1 MKLSK
6 IMART
11 DWGIDPVPEKHRI
24 LNFFDF
30 FVLWGGLGVGLL
42 VILAGSFLVP
52 GLSFVQAF
60 AAIILGSSIGCVLL
74 ALVGYIGAKTH
85 LPTMVLLRSI
95 LGSKGSILPSFI
107 NIVQLIGW
115 TIFEFVIMGYSADK
129 IVKLITGHSNHY
141 LSTAIFAFIVLVMA
155 LWGPMGMIRQWLK
168 KFAIWVIILITSWLT
183 IQVLGKPDVLSLL
196 TKPGDGSMPF
206 WAGVDLVIAMPI
218 SWLPLVADYNRFA
231 KSVKESSY
239 GTFAGYFIAN
249 VWLYSIGAL
258 LLLTTQITQDA
269 GGFVPALLSSAGW
282 LALLILVMEETK
294 VAWADI
300 YSAAVSTQNI
310 FPKIN
315 QKALFVIFSIFSY
328 IVAVVIN
335 IVQYEN
341 FLFLIGSV
349 FISLFGILL
358 ADYFVIRRGAF
369 KTKKG
374 INWIVIVIW
383 ILGISIYQ
391 LSSRQYPGLSAS
403 LVSFASVFILY
414 ILIFNFSHK
423 GTRFFKPSQFT
434 IFNKFSK
441 D

>member
-1 MKLSK
+1 MKINK

-11 DWGIDPVPEKHRI
+11 DWGIGPVPEKHRV

-52 GLSFVQAF
+52 GLSFIQAF
-60 AAIILGSSIGCVLL
+60 GAIIVGSSIGCALL

-95 LGSKGSILPSFI
+95 LGDKGSILPSFI

-115 TIFEFVIMGYSADK
+115 TIFEFIIMGYSADK

-168 KFAIWVIILITSWLT
+168 KFAIWIIILITSWLT
-183 IQVLGKPDVLSLL
+183 FQILGKPDLIGIFMKS
-196 TKPGDGSMPF
+196 GDGSISF

-231 KSVKESSY
+231 GNANKASY
-239 GTFAGYFIAN
+239 GTFFGYFIAN
-249 VWLYSIGAL
+249 VWLYVIGAL
-258 LLLTTQITQDA
+258 LLLTTQITQDT

-315 QKALFVIFSIFSY
+315 QKELFVIFSIFSY
-328 IVAVVIN
+328 VIAVI
-335 IVQYEN
+335 IDITQYEN
-341 FLFLIGSV
+341 FLYLIGSV

-358 ADYFVIRRGAF
+358 ADYFVIHKGVF

-374 INWIVIVIW
+374 INWIVIAIW
-383 ILGISIYQ
+383 ILGIGAYQ
-391 LSSRQYPGLSAS
+391 LSSRQFPGMSAS
-403 LVSFASVFILY
+403 LVSFVFVFILY
-414 ILIFNFSHK
+414 ILVVEMDPRLRGNDK
-423 GTRFFKPSQFT
+423 V
-434 IFNKFSK
+434 K
-441 D
+441 DKND